1 MRITFAR
8 QADRDAGPIVAAVF
22 MTLRV
27 SEVKSDP
34 AAAFKSLLKPND
46 KDGLFGTVMHLCV
59 GALFTALPIA
69 WACFLALT

>member
-1 MRITFAR
+1 MR

-34 AAAFKSLLKPND
+34 ASAFRSLLKPHD
-46 KDGLFGTVMHLCV
+46 KDGLFGTALHLCV
-59 GALFTALPIA
+59 GVLFTALPIA